1 MNTNE
6 IIREFIMTEILHGSR
21 KEPLGDQDS
30 LIESGIIDSLGIMTI
45 LAFLDEKFSV
55 QVPGED
61 LIPENFDS
69 IATLSALVE
78 RQKVP
83 ERG

>member
-1 MNTNE
+1 
-6 IIREFIMTEILHGSR
+6 
-21 KEPLGDQDS
+21 
-30 LIESGIIDSLGIMTI
+30 LGIMTI